1 LTVVVVE
8 MVVLYVNLHEQDILG
23 VVLLDG
29 SNLVVSREA
38 KVEMDSSVLMYQALA
53 VTIPDGDAML

>member
-1 LTVVVVE
+1 VVVVE

>member
-1 LTVVVVE
+1 

>member
-1 LTVVVVE
+1 

-38 KVEMDSSVLMYQALA
+38 KVEMDSSVLMY
-53 VTIPDGDAML
+53 